1 MLEFGIALTL
11 CCGCLIFFIW
21 SKQVNCAFKDL
32 TPLMIASHEGHLE
45 TVKLLLANGA
55 NINTKSDE
63 NSTALL
69 VAAAG

>member
-1 MLEFGIALTL
+1 
-11 CCGCLIFFIW
+11 
-21 SKQVNCAFKDL
+21 
-32 TPLMIASHEGHLE
+32 MIASHGGHLE

>member
-1 MLEFGIALTL
+1 
-11 CCGCLIFFIW
+11 
-21 SKQVNCAFKDL
+21 
-32 TPLMIASHEGHLE
+32 MIASHEGHLE
-45 TVKLLLANGA
+45 TVNLLLANGA